1 MRARHIRKDAG
12 LEAAIRAV
20 GSMSALAQALG
31 ITVQSVAQWRVVPL
45 ERVIE
50 VERATGVSRVVLR
63 PDFFGDWPAKR
74 GPLGQAV
81 AA

>member
-12 LEAAIRAV
+12 LEAAIRAA
-20 GSMSALAQALG
+20 GSMSALAQSLG
-31 ITVQSVAQWRVVPL
+31 ITVQSVAQWRAVPL
-45 ERVIE
+45 ERVVE

-63 PDFFGDWPAKR
+63 PDFFGDWRPS
-74 GPLGQAV
+74 LGRAV